1 MLQKDLHVKK
11 WKFHQEHKLV
21 VKPTTDPVFRTI
33 TLWRDKDGKL
43 YVDSPLEKHLRE
55 FVE

>member
-1 MLQKDLHVKK
+1 MLQQDLHVKK